1 MHFRVGI
8 GYDAHRLTENRK
20 LILGGVEIPYDKGC
34 LAHSDGDAVIH
45 AIIDALLGAA
55 GLPDIGTHFPDSSEE
70 FAGIS
75 STVLLHRTCILIR
88 KQGFEIGNVDCAILL
103 EKPKLKDFIPAMKV
117 ILAETMGIQPGQL
130 GIKAGTNEK
139 MGFVGRG
146 EGIAVQAVALLE
158 KS

>member
-1 MHFRVGI
+1 MQFRVGI

-20 LILGGVEIPYDKGC
+20 LILGGVEIPFEKGC

-55 GLPDIGTHFPDSSEE
+55 GLADIGTHFPDSSDE
-70 FAGIS
+70 FSGIA
-75 STVLLHRTCILIR
+75 STILLQRTCILIR
-88 KQGFEIGNVDCAILL
+88 EQGYTIGNVDCSILL
-103 EKPKLKDFIPAMKV
+103 EKPRLKDFIPSMKL
-117 ILAETMGIQPGQL
+117 ILAETMGIQPTQL

-139 MGFVGRG
+139 MGFTGRG

-158 KS
+158 KQ